1 MNTQFYRADD
11 RGDVDMGWLKS
22 KHTFSFGSYHHPDK
36 NGFGELLVIN
46 DDRVMGGKGFGTH
59 PHGQMEII
67 SIPLKGALAHA
78 DSQGGSGII
87 KTGDV
92 QVMSAGKGI
101 AHSEYN
107 ASQEEEVH
115 FLQIWIKPDTRNV
128 EPRYEQESYDLEQ
141 NINNWVNVVSPWES
155 PEPGLRIH
163 QKAYMD
169 LMITDSEQELTLKPR
184 IDGNGLF
191 LFSLQ
196 GSVTG
201 LEQPL
206 GERDAVALSHLQ
218 DPIKVKI
225 AANSKVLLIEVPP
238 DRRGRF

>member
-1 MNTQFYRADD
+1 MNTEFYKADD

-22 KHTFSFGSYHHPDK
+22 KHTFSFGSYHHPK
-36 NGFGELLVIN
+36 RNGFGQLLVIN
-46 DDRVMGGKGFGTH
+46 DDQVEGGKGFGTH

-78 DSQGGSGII
+78 DSLGGSGII

-128 EPRYEQESYDLEQ
+128 EPRYEQQYFDLEQ
-141 NINNWVNVVSPWES
+141 QKNKWVNVVSPWES

-169 LMITDSEQELTLKPR
+169 LMVTDSEQKILLKPR
-184 IDGNGLF
+184 IEGNGLF
-191 LFSLQ
+191 LFALEGGVS
-196 GSVTG
+196 G
-201 LEQPL
+201 LEHPL
-206 GERDAVALSHLQ
+206 LHRDAVALSKLEE
-218 DPIKVKI
+218 PVSVSI
-225 AANSKVLLIEVPP
+225 AENSKILLIEVPP
-238 DRRGRF
+238 NRRGRF